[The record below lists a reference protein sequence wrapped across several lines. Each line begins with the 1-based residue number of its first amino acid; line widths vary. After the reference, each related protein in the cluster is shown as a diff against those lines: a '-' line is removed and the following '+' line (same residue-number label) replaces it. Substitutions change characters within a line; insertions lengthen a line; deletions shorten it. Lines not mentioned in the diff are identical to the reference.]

1 MWYIA
6 RGCVAWICEILRP
19 LEIYILI
26 YLYLYISNH
35 RAAGFALINEKK
47 CSPGFQLEK
56 LKSSVTLYITQF
68 FWGRA
73 SRPDGFFVRV
83 PFRNALVTHGS
94 TKTRAG
100 IGDLRAWQS
109 PVESLLHGLVKF
121 RGLNRRAKAGESLV
135 LTDGENCVQR
145 ISSELIAVSL
155 SPKSPLITHFLHRYG

>member
-1 MWYIA
+1 MHIA
-6 RGCVAWICEILRP
+6 NPP
-19 LEIYILI
+19 LTRALT
-26 YLYLYISNH
+26 

-83 PFRNALVTHGS
+83 PFRNALVTHVS
-94 TKTRAG
+94 TPTRAG
-100 IGDLRAWQS
+100 IGDLRARQS
-109 PVESLLHGLVKF
+109 QEESLLHGLVKF

-135 LTDGENCVQR
+135 LTDGENWFQR
-145 ISSELIAVSL
+145 ISSELIAISL
-155 SPKSPLITHFLHRYG
+155 SPKLPLIPHFLHRYG